1 MKSSYINQDLFK
13 DDPKEFFENFLE
25 VQETTC
31 LDLANKV
38 KDIVKPSATFFAF
51 LCLEP
56 ETIKKKE
63 KEDMV
68 KYLDQLCSFYGNH
81 QKGTHPKTK
90 KIKWVDPIIQ
100 KDQTRAEYDLY
111 HSLMKREEDIKTVR
125 DALGFILADPVLTNL
140 FPNVIKLV
148 KLAAICPFGNAS
160 VERVFSLLKLV
171 KNRLRSKVTQKTLD
185 MLIRIKLE
193 SPDKL
198 SEAQLTDL
206 SENFRD
212 LLIEKS
218 STGLTRLLY

>member
-1 MKSSYINQDLFK
+1 M
-13 DDPKEFFENFLE
+13 FFLW
-25 VQETTC
+25 
-31 LDLANKV
+31 
-38 KDIVKPSATFFAF
+38 KPS
-51 LCLEP
+51 ERYP
-56 ETIKKKE
+56 SENKE
-63 KEDMV
+63 NKM
-68 KYLDQLCSFYGNH
+68 GGPHNP
-81 QKGTHPKTK
+81 KGSN
-90 KIKWVDPIIQ
+90 D
-100 KDQTRAEYDLY
+100 
-111 HSLMKREEDIKTVR
+111 SLMKREEDIKTVH

-185 MLIRIKLE
+185 LLIRIKLE

-218 STGLTRLLY
+218 STGQTRLLY